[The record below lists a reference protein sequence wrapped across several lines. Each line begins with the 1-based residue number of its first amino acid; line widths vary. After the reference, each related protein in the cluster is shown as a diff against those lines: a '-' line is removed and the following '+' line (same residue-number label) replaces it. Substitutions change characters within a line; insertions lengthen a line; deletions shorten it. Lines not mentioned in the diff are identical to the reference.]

1 MPLYGCVYFYDIVY
15 FRVIRDISR
24 ELGGEHLK
32 WRTGALEAIHCGA
45 ESFLVKLMENSNYAA
60 IHAGRVT
67 LQAKDIQLV
76 MRILDVKD
84 MFKTDTPVTGLK
96 KTHTV
101 TEDDRKKQLK
111 ILKESTLKRRK
122 RVYSHSES
130 DDSEPTSTRS
140 GKKKKNA
147 DTSSSEGTTQGK
159 RGDKGKPKRKS
170 AKKKR
175 DEESSS
181 SDGSSDGKVKPKSR
195 REKEKRD
202 DKSKQKTANE
212 KRDEKSKGKTASE
225 KKDKWT
231 EKPAPKK
238 NVGKDGDKSN
248 TEDEAKDGK
257 KSKGKGVR
265 EKNKNRKDEDKW
277 KGKVSGKTG
286 TKSSRNTRKGKKD
299 DGEKS
304 ESAQQERI
312 QPGTSQNSSQS
323 DKKGKLEKDEP
334 ILHIGGNEIPPY
346 ACGICKNRFFL
357 PRSLLCHIEQAHKRK
372 ESSSDSESDEPQLA
386 KIKPLKSGHPS
397 RKKLHRK

>member
-1 MPLYGCVYFYDIVY
+1 MKKVPVPMVAAM
-15 FRVIRDISR
+15 
-24 ELGGEHLK
+24 E
-32 WRTGALEAIHCGA
+32 
-45 ESFLVKLMENSNYAA
+45 KLNPSQEE
-60 IHAGRVT
+60 
-67 LQAKDIQLV
+67 K
-76 MRILDVKD
+76 
-84 MFKTDTPVTGLK
+84 
-96 KTHTV
+96 
-101 TEDDRKKQLK
+101 
-111 ILKESTLKRRK
+111 
-122 RVYSHSES
+122 
-130 DDSEPTSTRS
+130 
-140 GKKKKNA
+140 
-147 DTSSSEGTTQGK
+147 
-159 RGDKGKPKRKS
+159 KRKEMIS
-170 AKKKR
+170 LNKKLLMRKEMR
-175 DEESSS
+175 
-181 SDGSSDGKVKPKSR
+181 SR
-195 REKEKRD
+195 KEKLLLR
-202 DKSKQKTANE
+202 
-212 KRDEKSKGKTASE
+212 

-238 NVGKDGDKSN
+238 NVGNDGDKSN

-334 ILHIGGNEIPPY
+334 ILHIGGNEILPY

-397 RKKLHRK
+397 GRNCIESDSEDDGRSGNGGIGGGNREDSGGDGEGGSGGEEGGGNGEEFGKGDESGNGEEGGGE